1 MNKEY
6 VTQSDGAYLIAES
19 GVSLDS
25 VVYAFRRGASAESIQ
40 SSFPSL
46 TLEQIY
52 GGITFYLANQ
62 EQMDAYLTE
71 GESEF
76 ENLRAVSRGTH
87 AEWYERMER
96 ARQEML
102 AHQS

>member
-1 MNKEY
+1 MGKEY
-6 VTQSDGAYLIAES
+6 VTQKDGAYLIVES
-19 GVSLDS
+19 RVSLDS
-25 VVYAFRRGASAESIQ
+25 VVYAFRRGASAESINH
-40 SSFPSL
+40 SFPSL

-52 GGITFYLANQ
+52 GAITFYLANQ
-62 EQMDAYLTE
+62 ECIDAYLAE

-76 ENLRAVSRGTH
+76 ENLRADSRLAH
-87 AEWYERMER
+87 ADWYERMEQ